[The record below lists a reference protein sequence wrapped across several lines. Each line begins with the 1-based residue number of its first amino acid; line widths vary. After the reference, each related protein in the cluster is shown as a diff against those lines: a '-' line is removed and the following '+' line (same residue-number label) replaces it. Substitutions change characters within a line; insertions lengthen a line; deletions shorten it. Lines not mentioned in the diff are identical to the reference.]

1 MAINRKLTTDR
12 DFEEAAAHRTRLR
25 VFKDDHLVESGS
37 IIVRF
42 DETTIVLQSD
52 VSDLTYYARSECEFF
67 ELRRG

>member
-1 MAINRKLTTDR
+1 MAINRRLSTDR

-25 VFKDDHLVESGS
+25 VFKNDHLVESGS
-37 IIVRF
+37 IIIRF

-52 VSDLTYYARSECEFF
+52 VSDLTYYSRNECEFF

>member
-1 MAINRKLTTDR
+1 MAINRKLSTDR

-37 IIVRF
+37 TIVRF
-42 DETTIVLQSD
+42 DETTVVLQSD
-52 VSDLTYYARSECEFF
+52 VSDLTYYSRGECEFF